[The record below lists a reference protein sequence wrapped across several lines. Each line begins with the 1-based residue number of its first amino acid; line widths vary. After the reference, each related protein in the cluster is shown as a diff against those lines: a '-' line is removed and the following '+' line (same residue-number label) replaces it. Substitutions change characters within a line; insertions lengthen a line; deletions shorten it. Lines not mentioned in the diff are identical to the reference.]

1 MAELEQASGIIK
13 QPLVKAVA
21 SSKFLNNINSNP
33 ESNVSKYSVY
43 KTLEL
48 SNKAFSEAQ
57 TILDVCLLKENFPV
71 DSLKEASEKL
81 IYSIENNRSNADG
94 YVTLAYIHYILA
106 NNTTALN
113 YIKQAQQTNPDIKG
127 VIKLVKLINKE
138 EAEAKEDKQNYV
150 DEIAPTR
157 VKLSEPV
164 RNNNSLRNAY
174 SVSAIEIDMAGLTR
188 IANKPQAK
196 SYSYNEPQ
204 AKGKGSASGYVFIHS
219 AEEMRN
225 CILDSINHSRAY
237 KQSFFNERALRIIQ
251 PKSNINKNDILL
263 FKKVKDDAKEVI
275 INDVNLEI
283 TNLLTADLGKL
294 SIDLDRTLNKD
305 NIYKK
310 AFLVGKTFI
319 DNLEQKSEM
328 ELEIYLKSREDLHEL
343 ISPII
348 FEKKSKYTTPNSPVN
363 KYNDLILKYE
373 EEEKLFEDLTNL
385 RKNYFL
391 EKDLS
396 LKNKIKEDFIKKL
409 ITFDHKFKDQV
420 FDTIPAELEIRKPI
434 KKPRVFDFLPASK
447 QKLVDK
453 VIDGIKSHTI
463 SNKVLSKTTSL
474 TDTDQ
479 QAILNTIFADLS
491 SSKFIEIPESVNFYG
506 EIYKLE
512 RVLGGSKESVSF
524 LMSSGNNDKIAVKV
538 PILDSVN
545 LAQSILDSNTL
556 FSKEIRIQKL
566 ASMKNNNTILEI
578 KGVIK
583 NEQIILIVTEFAKYG
598 TVRNIVSKIQNN
610 NHITDEQ
617 KRLVILFILK
627 SALVCLQFLHTER
640 NITHYCVNPNNF
652 FVTDNGFIKLADF
665 GSARFG
671 YTYNIENNTNYYT
684 APELLRDSVY
694 QVSRKLDIYCFGMM
708 IYEVLSGN
716 SFYDYKVDETT
727 SEGLLISILT
737 NENPENRPILTSILR
752 HSLFYNQIMNTS
764 ELRNIVGSLIKAIS
778 FGDEEDLVMATS
790 DLDELSLLV

>member
-1 MAELEQASGIIK
+1 MAELEQASSIIK

-21 SSKFLNNINSNP
+21 SAKFLNNINSAP
-33 ESNVSKYSVY
+33 ESNISKYSVY

-81 IYSIENNRSNADG
+81 IYSIENNRSNADA

-106 NNTTALN
+106 NNTNALN

-127 VIKLVKLINKE
+127 VIKLIKLINKE
-138 EAEAKEDKQNYV
+138 EVEAKEGKQNYV

-164 RNNNSLRNAY
+164 RNNNNLRNAY
-174 SVSAIEIDMAGLTR
+174 RVSAIEIDMAGLTR
-188 IANKPQAK
+188 VSNKPQAK
-196 SYSYNEPQ
+196 SYSYNEP
-204 AKGKGSASGYVFIHS
+204 KVKSSASGYVFIHS

-225 CILDSINHSRAY
+225 CILDSINHSRSY
-237 KQSFFNERALRIIQ
+237 KQSFFNERALKIIQ

-263 FKKVKDDAKEVI
+263 FKKVKDDAKEVV

-283 TNLLTADLGKL
+283 INLLTTDLGKL
-294 SIDLDRTLNKD
+294 SVDLDRTLNKD
-305 NIYKK
+305 NVYKK
-310 AFLVGKTFI
+310 SFLVGKTFI

-348 FEKKSKYTTPNSPVN
+348 LEKKSKYTTPNSPVN
-363 KYNDLILKYE
+363 KYNDLILKYD

-385 RKNYFL
+385 RKNYLL
-391 EKDLS
+391 EKDLN
-396 LKNKIKEDFIKKL
+396 LKNKLEKDFIKKL

-420 FDTIPAELEIRKPI
+420 FDTIPSELVEIRKPM
-434 KKPRVFDFLPASK
+434 KKPRIFDFLPASK

-463 SNKVLSKTTSL
+463 SNKVLSKITSL
-474 TDTDQ
+474 NDTDQ

-491 SSKFIEIPESVNFYG
+491 SSKFIEIPQSVNFYG
-506 EIYKLE
+506 EIYRLE
-512 RVLGGSKESVSF
+512 KILGGSKESISF
-524 LMSSGNNDKIAVKV
+524 LMSSSNNDKIAVKV

-545 LAQSILDSNTL
+545 LAQSILESNTL

-566 ASMKNNNTILEI
+566 ASIKNNNNILEL

-583 NEQIILIVTEFAKYG
+583 NEQLILIVTEFAKYG
-598 TVRNIVSKIQNN
+598 TVRNIVSKIQNHN
-610 NHITDEQ
+610 NITDEQ

-627 SALVCLQFLHTER
+627 SALVGLQFLHTER

-684 APELLRDSVY
+684 APELLRDSIY